1 MGSKTNRKIDQKD
14 YDEIYAYSDG
24 PAMIKKRA
32 FRIKI
37 SEDYRYEHKYV
48 SSCLIFDEIFSR
60 SKDTETAVYHYV
72 SANGSIVLNSAWK
85 FLYKYGI
92 HKPET

>member
-1 MGSKTNRKIDQKD
+1 MHIQMELLGL
-14 YDEIYAYSDG
+14 
-24 PAMIKKRA
+24 KKLA

-60 SKDTETAVYHYV
+60 NTDKETAVYHYV
-72 SANGSIVLNSAWK
+72 SANV
-85 FLYKYGI
+85 
-92 HKPET
+92 